1 MSPSLRRREKTDR
14 TGEIPGCNLS
24 LLKTDVLSSQDRVLV
39 ELFKFAKEE
48 HVVKIDEFLSYMH
61 EKVDMKE
68 LYRSLNKLERLSC
81 IERSETEINLIEEIV
96 LR

>member
-1 MSPSLRRREKTDR
+1 M
-14 TGEIPGCNLS
+14 
-24 LLKTDVLSSQDRVLV
+24 LSSQDRVLV